1 MKTQSAKTSQT
12 INHII
17 KNKKMLQGIKSKF
30 YTDIKTPV
38 MAGMQFSYNKGETK
52 NNKLQKI
59 GYDLV
64 RIYFDTIEKDCTIG
78 QERIKR
84 VFNN

>member
-1 MKTQSAKTSQT
+1 
-12 INHII
+12 
-17 KNKKMLQGIKSKF
+17 
-30 YTDIKTPV
+30 
-38 MAGMQFSYNKGETK
+38 MQFCYGKGETK
-52 NNKLQKI
+52 NNKCKQI

-84 VFNN
+84 VFND